1 MNASELLPRYPA
13 TATLSDGSTVTL
25 RPLTSDDKTE
35 LLRFFTRVPEEDRF
49 YLLDN
54 VTAPET
60 IRAFT
65 DNIDI
70 EHTIPIVAVQDDGR
84 NVADSTLHRSQ
95 RPARRNT
102 GELRVVVD
110 PEYRSR
116 GLGSRLIHELVE
128 LGRMLEL
135 RSLTFELVRRR
146 EQRSIEAAIGAG
158 FAEAAV
164 LKERI
169 TDMYGS
175 SQDLVILDLSL
186 VDDEMGHFV
195 G

>member
-65 DNIDI
+65 DNIDV
-70 EHTIPIVAVQDDGR
+70 EHTIPIVAVQDDDR
-84 NVADSTLHRSQ
+84 TVADSTLHRSQ

-175 SQDLVILDLSL
+175 FQDLVILDLSL

>member
-49 YLLDN
+49 YLLGN

-65 DNIDI
+65 DNIDV
-70 EHTIPIVAVQDDGR
+70 EHTIPIVAVQDDDR

-135 RSLTFELVRRR
+135 RSLTFELVGRR
-146 EQRSIEAAIGAG
+146 EQRAIEAAIGAG